1 MVDKLKMHTITK
13 TDENFKRLA
22 EMITNTVTKTIDENG
37 NVVRTI
43 EKNMMMQEIH
53 TKVVDG
59 NEEFQNWLRGP
70 NLK

>member
-43 EKNMMMQEIH
+43 EKNMMM
-53 TKVVDG
+53 
-59 NEEFQNWLRGP
+59 
-70 NLK
+70 